1 MTAAAGPEASV
12 PRDIPGLEALWRDLL
27 RFALRRGVPWASAE
41 DLVGET
47 VLKALERF
55 DGARGEF
62 APFCRAILAN
72 LAKNWHRD
80 RKPHDPLDDQPLP
93 APDDPAA
100 DAAQREVLALM
111 RQLTAQIMAELAP
124 DEAAFLLALGQA
136 LEEAESRAVAH
147 AARSLGLSALKGWDL
162 LRRIQRKAARHEAR
176 FQLLAEA
183 PTPAAMIMK
192 TPVDEPLAVPDDWRE
207 TSLAEPGQVLGSP
220 AGADARWSAARRTLS
235 DIARD
240 AARAAAGGLAR
251 FAGGLPPHARDRL
264 SALLG

>member
-1 MTAAAGPEASV
+1 MTAAAGPEAPV
-12 PRDIPGLEALWRDLL
+12 PREIPGLETLWRDLL
-27 RFALRRGVPWASAE
+27 RFALRRGVPWAAAE

-72 LAKNWHRD
+72 LAKNWRRD

-147 AARSLGLSALKGWDL
+147 AARSLGLSALKGWDM

-183 PTPAAMIMK
+183 PAPAPMIMRM
-192 TPVDEPLAVPDDWRE
+192 PADEILEIPDAARE
-207 TSLAEPGQVLGSP
+207 APFTLSDQVLGSP
-220 AGADARWSAARRTLS
+220 VGAGARRSAARQTLREV
-235 DIARD
+235 ARD

-264 SALLG
+264 AALLG